1 MTQFDTIYSKYIQR
15 ISEDMPINLELG
27 IAPGA
32 GERAPATFTDTA
44 NYKITPEQV
53 ASVIDS
59 VIDYLQTRN
68 NYSPLPYKDFQKM
81 VMADKIV
88 ALTPLNPTKAVY
100 AARVVYN
107 AMKDAGFITDEKS
120 SSKKGITLDADPTA
134 EDVEEIATE
143 VAAEVAEIETEA
155 PEKEK
160 IVIDDDEVTTFFKS
174 ADFPVE
180 EVTAEEE
187 EELLTAWNLVPND
200 IDIEWSDLCKL
211 VGMSTATK
219 LKEIQA
225 ILPSESASK
234 DEEGS
239 PFIEDEDQIDDE
251 DLTDTDRVIS
261 RGEVERELSPN
272 FRFSS
277 SPYKDMND

>member
-1 MTQFDTIYSKYIQR
+1 MTQFDTVYNKYIQR
-15 ISEDMPINLELG
+15 ISEDMPVNLEPG
-27 IAPGA
+27 IGAGA

-120 SSKKGITLDADPTA
+120 GSKKGTALISEPT
-134 EDVEEIATE
+134 EEEVEEVADTATDE
-143 VAAEVAEIETEA
+143 VVAEIEK
-155 PEKEK
+155 PEREK
-160 IVIDDDEVTTFFKS
+160 ITLDDDEITTFFKS

-180 EVTAEEE
+180 DVTPEEE
-187 EELLTAWNLVPND
+187 EALYPAWSLIPD
-200 IDIEWSDLCKL
+200 DKDIEWADLCKL

-219 LKEIQA
+219 LKDIQA
-225 ILPSESASK
+225 ILPSDSVSK
-234 DEEGS
+234 EEEGT

-277 SPYKDMND
+277 SPYRDMND